1 MQSIVKTIPGMKP
14 LVNASGAELQCIPEM
29 VIESVNQ
36 TDVDLHKELLS
47 GVILTGTVRSYLL
60 HKCCVDGLLR

>member
-14 LVNASGAELQCIPEM
+14 LVNASGEEVHNIPEM

-47 GVILTGTVRSYLL
+47 GVILTGTLQLV
-60 HKCCVDGLLR
+60 CCMMAVCTPL